1 MLSEITTVIFVIH
14 LSPVA
19 APNLAVAFV
28 GVHQPATTMQLLLRS
43 PDGALQTTTISGDC
57 TVAQLKMT
65 VENETFVPAEFQR
78 LVVASEQLCDEDACL
93 SDCGLASGT

>member
-1 MLSEITTVIFVIH
+1 
-14 LSPVA
+14 
-19 APNLAVAFV
+19 
-28 GVHQPATTMQLLLRS
+28 MQLLLRS

-65 VENETFVPAEFQR
+65 IENDTYVPAEFQR

-93 SDCGLASGT
+93 SDCGLTSGT